1 MKVFTYLLGLGL
13 ALLLNTLNTA
23 HAEDEKPKK
32 PNRMATCNKNA
43 EGKKGQERKDFM
55 KECLSTKKSS

>member
-1 MKVFTYLLGLGL
+1 MKVFTYLLGFGL
-13 ALLLNTLNTA
+13 AFALSVV

-55 KECLSTKKSS
+55 KECLSTKKPS

>member
-1 MKVFTYLLGLGL
+1 MKVLTYLLGLGL
-13 ALLLNTLNTA
+13 AFSLTTI
-23 HAEDEKPKK
+23 HAQDEKPKK

>member
-1 MKVFTYLLGLGL
+1 MKVFTYLLGFGL
-13 ALLLNTLNTA
+13 AFALGAA

-43 EGKKGQERKDFM
+43 EGKKA
-55 KECLSTKKSS
+55 KSVKTL

>member
-1 MKVFTYLLGLGL
+1 MKVFTYLLGLVF
-13 ALLLNTLNTA
+13 ALLLNALNTA

-43 EGKKGQERKDFM
+43 EGKKGKERKDFM

>member
-1 MKVFTYLLGLGL
+1 MKAFTYLLGFGL
-13 ALLLNTLNTA
+13 ALALSAA

-32 PNRMATCNKNA
+32 PNRMATCHKNA

-55 KECLSTKKSS
+55 KECLSTKKPA

>member
-1 MKVFTYLLGLGL
+1 MKALTYLLGLVVAF
-13 ALLLNTLNTA
+13 ALTAA
-23 HAEDEKPKK
+23 HAEDENPKK

-55 KECLSTKKSS
+55 KECLSTKKPA

>member
-13 ALLLNTLNTA
+13 ALLLNTA

>member
-1 MKVFTYLLGLGL
+1 VFNCLLGLGL
-13 ALLLNTLNTA
+13 VFALSNATA
-23 HAEDEKPKK
+23 EEEKPKK

-55 KECLSTKKSS
+55 KECLSTKKPA

>member
-13 ALLLNTLNTA
+13 ALLLNAA

-43 EGKKGQERKDFM
+43 EGKKGKERKDFM

>member
-1 MKVFTYLLGLGL
+1 MKALTYLLGLVVAF
-13 ALLLNTLNTA
+13 ALTVA

-55 KECLSTKKSS
+55 KECLSTKKPA

>member
-1 MKVFTYLLGLGL
+1 MKALTYLLGIVVAC
-13 ALLLNTLNTA
+13 ALTAA

-55 KECLSTKKSS
+55 KECLSTKKPA

>member
-1 MKVFTYLLGLGL
+1 MKVFTYLLSLGL
-13 ALLLNTLNTA
+13 AFALTSA
-23 HAEDEKPKK
+23 HAEEEKPKK

-55 KECLSTKKSS
+55 KECLSTKKAS

>member
-13 ALLLNTLNTA
+13 ALLLNAA

-43 EGKKGQERKDFM
+43 EGKKGQEIGRAHV
-55 KECLSTKKSS
+55 

>member
-13 ALLLNTLNTA
+13 ALLLNTV

>member
-1 MKVFTYLLGLGL
+1 MKVFTYLLGFGL
-13 ALLLNTLNTA
+13 AFALSVV
-23 HAEDEKPKK
+23 HAEDEK

-55 KECLSTKKSS
+55 KECLSTKKPS

>member
-1 MKVFTYLLGLGL
+1 MKVFTYLLSLGL
-13 ALLLNTLNTA
+13 AFALTSA
-23 HAEDEKPKK
+23 RAEDEKPKK

-55 KECLSTKKSS
+55 KECLSTKKAS

>member
-13 ALLLNTLNTA
+13 ACALASA

-55 KECLSTKKSS
+55 KECLSTKKPA

>member
-1 MKVFTYLLGLGL
+1 MKVFTYLLILGL
-13 ALLLNTLNTA
+13 ACALSFA
-23 HAEDEKPKK
+23 HAEEEKPKK

-55 KECLSTKKSS
+55 KECLSTKKAS

>member
-1 MKVFTYLLGLGL
+1 MKVFTYLLSLGL
-13 ALLLNTLNTA
+13 AFALTSA
-23 HAEDEKPKK
+23 HAEDEKHKK

-55 KECLSTKKSS
+55 KECLSTKKAS

>member
-13 ALLLNTLNTA
+13 ALLLNAA

-32 PNRMATCNKNA
+32 PNRMASCNKNA

>member
-13 ALLLNTLNTA
+13 AFALSA
-23 HAEDEKPKK
+23 VYAEDEKPKK
-32 PNRMATCNKNA
+32 PNRMANCNKNA

-55 KECLSTKKSS
+55 KECLSTKKPA

>member
-13 ALLLNTLNTA
+13 ALLLNTLTTA
-23 HAEDEKPKK
+23 NAEDEKPKK

>member
-1 MKVFTYLLGLGL
+1 MKVFIYLLSLGL
-13 ALLLNTLNTA
+13 ACALSFA
-23 HAEDEKPKK
+23 YAEEEKPKK

-55 KECLSTKKSS
+55 KECLSTKKAS